1 MSDESGSA
9 TPGHDAETA
18 PAERRRSVWVWVIL
32 VYAGIA
38 LLGGTLFAAGEFM
51 GYRPGGK
58 SATPLSPMY
67 YAVAVTSEVVYLI
80 GALALFNL
88 RARAVPLFALALAFS
103 VADMLVLRSEGWGA
117 LPDDAPGAE
126 PGQQLATAVGS
137 AVGFLVF
144 AATLAYAAR
153 LRRRGVLR

>member
-1 MSDESGSA
+1 
-9 TPGHDAETA
+9 
-18 PAERRRSVWVWVIL
+18 
-32 VYAGIA
+32 
-38 LLGGTLFAAGEFM
+38 
-51 GYRPGGK
+51 
-58 SATPLSPMY
+58 MY

-126 PGQQLATAVGS
+126 PGQQLATVVGS
-137 AVGFLVF
+137 TIGLLVF
-144 AATLAYAAR
+144 VATLAYAAR